1 MKTHSRAHTASPRIG
16 NSDFFEYQD
25 IFINT
30 KSGAIGRRSL
40 KIKIRIFMMAGGVA
54 DLLHVFCDASN
65 WCFQTVIELSTA
77 LFYYTKREGINF
89 VAVKYDE
96 IIAGVYYLSISLRVC
111 VFVFLLF
118 IYAYNRTHSFLLP
131 QWCPEEWGWHI
142 IHTRMSIN
150 TCERTRL
157 HTSNIHACAPALV
170 VATSLMHLLK
180 LSPSL
185 LHPTISLFRVNTTW
199 LTGVTMWPSD
209 AEPLSWLI
217 QWEMLVLLY
226 TKQDE

>member
-1 MKTHSRAHTASPRIG
+1 
-16 NSDFFEYQD
+16 
-25 IFINT
+25 
-30 KSGAIGRRSL
+30 
-40 KIKIRIFMMAGGVA
+40 MAGGVA

-96 IIAGVYYLSISLRVC
+96 IIAGVYYLSISPCVC
-111 VFVFLLF
+111 VWHNRGKKRVNLMRRCVCMCVCVVSVHLCIQQNTFLLTTTMMTWRMRMTHHP
-118 IYAYNRTHSFLLP
+118 YSHVHKYLRTHTLT
-131 QWCPEEWGWHI
+131 HI
-142 IHTRMSIN
+142 KHS
-150 TCERTRL
+150 RTRASTCGL
-157 HTSNIHACAPALV
+157 LV
-170 VATSLMHLLK
+170 WCIYWNC
-180 LSPSL
+180 PRFL

-209 AEPLSWLI
+209 AEPPSWLI

-226 TKQDE
+226 KAGWITPSNTIYEWI